1 MNEII
6 ETFVKKIRERNNI
19 GEEEIKKF
27 SKEFCQ
33 IMRDCQIIDKL
44 NDLEFL
50 QKFFGIEI
58 EYVKDNIRSYRI
70 RSRCNHFSKEKIA
83 VLYIKEKKGFSGG
96 EKNLALKYAIMFYFF
111 RLKDKTEVLSPQEIN
126 FEIPILES
134 TKLSTGEKIFL
145 YNLIIPCDK
154 FIKLYKDYWTG
165 LYKEDKKESD
175 SCYELTKQW
184 ITFLQINAGI
194 TAFTTVK
201 IEEFFHDAFFDD
213 LKKVT
218 QTQTS

>member
-6 ETFVKKIRERNNI
+6 ETFVKKIRERTNM

-33 IMRDCQIIDKL
+33 IMRDFQIIDKID
-44 NDLEFL
+44 DLEFL
-50 QKFFGIEI
+50 QNFFGITI
-58 EYVKDNIRSYRI
+58 ECVKENIRSYRI
-70 RSRCNHFSKEKIA
+70 RSRCNYFSKEKIA
-83 VLYIKEKKGFSGG
+83 VLFIEKGFSGG
-96 EKNLALKYAIMFYFF
+96 KKILALKYAIMFYLF
-111 RLKDKTEVLSPQEIN
+111 RLKDKTSVLSPQEIN

-154 FIKLYKDYWTG
+154 FIKLYKDYWNCFC
-165 LYKEDKKESD
+165 KEESD
-175 SCYELTKQW
+175 SCYELTKKW
-184 ITFLQINAGI
+184 ITHLQINAGV
-194 TAFTTVK
+194 TVFTSVI

-213 LKKVT
+213 LKEVT

>member
-6 ETFVKKIRERNNI
+6 EAFVKKIRERNNM

-33 IMRDCQIIDKL
+33 IMRDSQIINKI

-50 QKFFGIEI
+50 QKFFGIKI
-58 EYVKDNIRSYRI
+58 EEDTIRSFRMV
-70 RSRCNHFSKEKIA
+70 SRHSYFSKEKIA
-83 VLYIKEKKGFSGG
+83 VLFIEKGFSGG
-96 EKNLALKYAIMFYFF
+96 KKILALKYAIMFYLF

-154 FIKLYKDYWTG
+154 FIKLYKDYWNCFC
-165 LYKEDKKESD
+165 KEESD
-175 SCYELTKQW
+175 SCYELTKKW
-184 ITFLQINAGI
+184 ITHLQINAGV
-194 TAFTTVK
+194 TVFTSVI

-213 LKKVT
+213 LKEVT